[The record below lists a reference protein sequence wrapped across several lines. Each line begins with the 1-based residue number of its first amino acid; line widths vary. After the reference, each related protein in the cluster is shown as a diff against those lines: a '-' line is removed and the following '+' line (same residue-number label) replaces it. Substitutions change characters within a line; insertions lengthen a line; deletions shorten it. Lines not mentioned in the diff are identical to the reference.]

1 MSNDLDFGRLYK
13 GEEYQID
20 IQIPYVG
27 ETFDSF
33 ELKFFT
39 DSATTFDVP
48 STQYTVSSST
58 VNVNVNEHD
67 LDVLADGVLRYYIE
81 YVVNGVTT
89 ILCTNTMH
97 YLKTPDGYSGQT
109 AQDIYYEG
117 YEAGLN
123 AAGGEYA
130 DGYNE
135 GVSVQK
141 SRLSSIVIT
150 ENNTYTRADGYSAV
164 TVNVPQTGSTFI
176 AQTKNYNLTSNGT
189 TTITPDAGYDGIT
202 GGTITVDVPQTGHTD
217 AEITAAY
224 NSGYTA
230 GEADGEVTGAAAQ
243 KALLATTAFTANGTY
258 TRQNGWNQVNV
269 NVPRQRLQ
277 SKTSVIYTINNG
289 MTRKYFLPDAGY
301 DGMISFDCYLYSYLQ
316 SPLNKFN
323 FTIYFDD
330 TLEVYQCFNVLVL
343 YGSEAY
349 DEIVEFKIDG
359 VDCLRNPAVSF
370 QKNTSHTF
378 YLFGPNITP
387 LLECFVTYWHSGGF
401 SIVWDSW
408 TEYGRVTPALYFT
421 GIPMTYTSTTL
432 TLDTDFVNG
441 QVHFENVTE
450 LLLNGDMAY
459 YSKDSLNFPNC
470 TEIRLPDESAA
481 RFPNVL
487 NYRNGDKFNLPQ
499 NGTLYAP
506 DDEYITSWVNSEE
519 EGATRF
525 LFLLPDGW
533 NVVPINPI

>member
-48 STQYTVSSST
+48 STQYTIDSST
-58 VNVNVNEHD
+58 VTVNVNEHD

-176 AQTKNYNLTSNGT
+176 AQTKNYNITQNGNTS
-189 TTITPDAGYDGIT
+189 ISPDLGYDGIT
-202 GGTITVDVPQTGHTD
+202 GGTISVNVPQTGHTD

-230 GEADGEVTGAAAQ
+230 GEAEGEVAGAAAQ
-243 KALLATTAFTANGTY
+243 KALLVTTAITQNGVY
-258 TRQNGWNQVNV
+258 TRENGYSSVNV
-269 NVPRQRLQ
+269 QVPSSSPVLQ
-277 SKTSVIYTINNG
+277 NKTVTPTTSQQTVTKD
-289 MTRKYFLPDAGY
+289 TGY
-301 DGMISFDCYLYSYLQ
+301 DGLDTVTVNAVTSSIDSDISSQ
-316 SPLNKFN
+316 N
-323 FTIYFDD
+323 IR
-330 TLEVYQCFNVLVL
+330 Q
-343 YGSEAY
+343 
-349 DEIVEFKIDG
+349 G
-359 VDCLRNPAVSF
+359 VDILGVTGALTTDGCYIWTGTQAQYDALQTYNNNTVYLIVRNV
-370 QKNTSHTF
+370 
-378 YLFGPNITP
+378 
-387 LLECFVTYWHSGGF
+387 
-401 SIVWDSW
+401 
-408 TEYGRVTPALYFT
+408 
-421 GIPMTYTSTTL
+421 
-432 TLDTDFVNG
+432 
-441 QVHFENVTE
+441 
-450 LLLNGDMAY
+450 
-459 YSKDSLNFPNC
+459 
-470 TEIRLPDESAA
+470 
-481 RFPNVL
+481 
-487 NYRNGDKFNLPQ
+487 
-499 NGTLYAP
+499 
-506 DDEYITSWVNSEE
+506 
-519 EGATRF
+519 
-525 LFLLPDGW
+525 
-533 NVVPINPI
+533 